1 MFTIRRALLV
11 TGVLLAAAGCTRRG
25 DTDPVWFG
33 HLAALGRAD
42 RRGEHARQGVTLA
55 VDEALA
61 DGRLV
66 AGHRVAVLHVDSR
79 GDADAA
85 RAEAVRLITVNK
97 AAALIAGTEPATA
110 DRLARV
116 VEPVGVPLVVPCELT
131 EDPGVGVL
139 TLAASPASRG
149 KALAAFATET
159 LKARRAAV
167 LTDNTSGV
175 AAAVATGFRAGWP
188 RGEGS
193 QCGEWTYQ
201 KDSDRQ
207 ALVGRVTRDGAD
219 VVLVAGGGGEFF
231 QLLAQLRAAGFEKA
245 VLHGGADEGVSALL
259 GDAPAVADFYLV
271 TAFPGGKSVGTEF
284 SEKYQQRF
292 HEPPDLFA
300 AQAYD
305 ATRLLLRALEQARSA
320 QPERLLDQLARREP
334 FTTVTG
340 PLTWKDRQARRSLH
354 AVHLKDGASQVER
367 TIEPEEQPTK

>member
-1 MFTIRRALLV
+1 MLTIRRALLV
-11 TGVLLAAAGCTRRG
+11 TGVLWLAAGCTRRG

-33 HLAALGRAD
+33 HLAVLGRAD

-61 DGRLV
+61 DGKLV

-79 GDADAA
+79 GDADTA
-85 RAEAVRLITVNK
+85 RAEAVRLLTVNK
-97 AAALIAGTEPATA
+97 AVALIAGTEPVTA
-110 DRLARV
+110 NRLARV
-116 VEPVGVPLVVPCELT
+116 VEPAGVPLVVPCDLT
-131 EDPGVGVL
+131 EGPGPGVI

-149 KALAAFATET
+149 KALAGFAAET

-167 LTDNTSGV
+167 VTDNTSAV
-175 AAAVATGFRAGWP
+175 ATEVATGFRAGWP

-207 ALVGRVTRDGAD
+207 ALVQRVTGGGLDA
-219 VVLVAGGGGEFF
+219 VLVAGGGGDFF
-231 QLLAQLRAAGFEKA
+231 QLLAQLRAAGFDKP
-245 VLHGGADEGVSALL
+245 VLYGGADDGVSALL
-259 GDAPAVADFYLV
+259 EDAPAGAEFHLV
-271 TAFPGGKSVGTEF
+271 TTFPGGEGVAGEF
-284 SEKYQQRF
+284 TEKYRKRF

-305 ATRLLLRALEQARSA
+305 ATRLLLDALEQARS
-320 QPERLLDQLARREP
+320 PRPDKLLERLALQET

-340 PLTWKDRQARRSLH
+340 PLTWKDRQARRPLY
-354 AVHLKDGASQVER
+354 AVHVKGGTARVEQ
-367 TIEPEEQPTK
+367 TLEPWEVPPK